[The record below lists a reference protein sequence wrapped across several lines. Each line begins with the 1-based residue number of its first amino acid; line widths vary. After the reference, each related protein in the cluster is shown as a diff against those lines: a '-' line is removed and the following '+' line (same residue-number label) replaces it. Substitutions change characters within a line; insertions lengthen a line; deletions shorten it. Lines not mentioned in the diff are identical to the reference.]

1 MSDRRPSFAQ
11 DLIWRVEVATY
22 DVISAVLRL
31 IPIAW
36 ASALGGAV
44 FQAVGPLT
52 RAHKTASDNIRIAF
66 PKLSPVEHAALL
78 KAQWSEV
85 GRSFFEF
92 PLTDRLTPA
101 TGRVEVVGRERLV
114 AIAESG
120 EAAILV
126 SGHFSNIEVMA
137 AAIVDAGVRCRVTY
151 RAPNNPY
158 FDRRIVRTR
167 ARYGVEL
174 FGPKGGGEGGRELL
188 QTLKDGF
195 AVSFLNDQKFNT
207 GVEAPFFGVNCRSAA
222 GPTRMGLRFG
232 GKLHPMSVTR
242 LPGARFRV
250 TAHEPIV
257 LTDSGDR
264 EADLKAGVA
273 QLNAFVEARVREHP
287 HEWFWVHRRWP
298 NEAYAA
304 LRAAETAAG
313 AAASA

>member
-1 MSDRRPSFAQ
+1 MPARRPPFAQ
-11 DLIWRVEVATY
+11 DLLWRAEVVVY
-22 DVISAVLRL
+22 DLLAGLLRL
-31 IPIAW
+31 IPIDW
-36 ASALGGAV
+36 ASALGAAV
-44 FQAVGPLT
+44 FKALGPLS
-52 RAHKTASDNIRIAF
+52 RAHRTASDNIRIAF
-66 PKLSPVEHAALL
+66 PELSDSEHAALL
-78 KAQWSEV
+78 RSQWGEV

-101 TGRVEVVGRERLV
+101 RGRVEVVGRERLV
-114 AIAESG
+114 EIARSG

-188 QTLKDGF
+188 QTLQDGF

-207 GVEAPFFGVNCRSAA
+207 GVEAPFFGVACRSAA
-222 GPTRMGLRFG
+222 GPTRMALRFG

-242 LPGARFRV
+242 LKGARFRV
-250 TAHEPIV
+250 TAHPPIE
-257 LTDSGDR
+257 LERTGDR
-264 EADLKAGVA
+264 EADLKSGVTR
-273 QLNAFVEARVREHP
+273 LNAFVEARVREHP

-304 LRAAETAAG
+304 LREAEAG
-313 AAASA
+313 AGGAV

>member
-1 MSDRRPSFAQ
+1 MSGRQPSRAQ
-11 DLIWRVEVATY
+11 DLSWRAEAAVY
-22 DVISAVLRL
+22 DVLSAVLRL
-31 IPIAW
+31 FPVDWVSAW
-36 ASALGGAV
+36 GAAL

-52 RAHKTASDNIRIAF
+52 RNHRVASDNIRIAF
-66 PKLSPVEHAALL
+66 PELSEAEHAALL
-78 KAQWSEV
+78 KAQWAEV

-101 TGRVEVVGRERLV
+101 TGRVEVVGRERLE
-114 AIAESG
+114 AIAKAG

-158 FDRRIVRTR
+158 FDRRMVRTR

-188 QTLKDGF
+188 QTLQAGF

-207 GVEAPFFGVNCRSAA
+207 GVEALFFGTPCRTAG
-222 GPTRMGLRFG
+222 GPTRLALRFG
-232 GKLHPMSVTR
+232 GKLHPMSVRR
-242 LPGARFRV
+242 LKGARFRV
-250 TAHEPIV
+250 TAHPPIE
-257 LTDSGDR
+257 LENTGDR
-264 EADLKAGVA
+264 DADVRAGVA
-273 QLNAFVEARVREHP
+273 RLNAFVEERIRERP
-287 HEWFWVHRRWP
+287 WEWFWVHRRWP

-304 LRAAETAAG
+304 LREG
-313 AAASA
+313 RDPRD